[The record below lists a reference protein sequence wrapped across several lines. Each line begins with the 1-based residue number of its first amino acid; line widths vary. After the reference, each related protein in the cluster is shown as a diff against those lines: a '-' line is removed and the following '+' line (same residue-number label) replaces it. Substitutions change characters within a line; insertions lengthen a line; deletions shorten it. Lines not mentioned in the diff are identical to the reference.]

1 MNHNDERAYWLRVE
15 AARERLRAL
24 WARVGQVGHDPG
36 VTVENVIEAYEE
48 ALKSDPD
55 LALSHKHPLPK
66 FKS

>member
-1 MNHNDERAYWLRVE
+1 
-15 AARERLRAL
+15 
-24 WARVGQVGHDPG
+24 

-66 FKS
+66 FK